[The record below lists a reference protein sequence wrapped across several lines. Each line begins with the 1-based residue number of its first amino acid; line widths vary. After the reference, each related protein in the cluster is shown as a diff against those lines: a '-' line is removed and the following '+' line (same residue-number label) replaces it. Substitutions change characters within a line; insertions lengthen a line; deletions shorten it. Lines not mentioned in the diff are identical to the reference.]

1 MGPFAARFAPV
12 PLMVGAKVPYS
23 VIQKLT
29 PPEVDAFSSLCLT
42 YGVCTACAVVFFFLT
57 QRGAGGS
64 GRTLRGEWSKATWTA
79 PVFGACLLCMD
90 VATLAMFRVGW
101 DLSVGML
108 VLFVVLGCVLAL
120 VGSLFYGERLTARR
134 LAGILLSVVGVVLVG
149 M

>member
-1 MGPFAARFAPV
+1 
-12 PLMVGAKVPYS
+12 
-23 VIQKLT
+23 
-29 PPEVDAFSSLCLT
+29 
-42 YGVCTACAVVFFFLT
+42 
-57 QRGAGGS
+57 
-64 GRTLRGEWSKATWTA
+64 
-79 PVFGACLLCMD
+79 MD